1 MKDKKNLIWGIVTA
15 VLVIGIIG
23 CGVVIYNK
31 SIQISNLKTATIA
44 LKNEVNTLNATN
56 TEKKFDYLRVSI
68 NPNGNNET
76 MDISYKL
83 NEQNA
88 KDVTLNNVA
97 LTNKDGKWTVNPN
110 QKLTGDQEQVVEEIA
125 NNQQALN
132 QNLNNGFNNQ
142 IRQINRAINNM
153 QNGFFF

>member
-15 VLVIGIIG
+15 VLVIVIIG

-31 SIQISNLKTATIA
+31 SMQVSRLGIENVA
-44 LKNEVNTLNATN
+44 LKHEVSRLNAVN

-68 NPNGNNET
+68 SPNGNNET

-110 QKLTGDQEQVVEEIA
+110 QKLTEDQEQVVEEIV

-142 IRQINRAINNM
+142 VRQMNRAINNM